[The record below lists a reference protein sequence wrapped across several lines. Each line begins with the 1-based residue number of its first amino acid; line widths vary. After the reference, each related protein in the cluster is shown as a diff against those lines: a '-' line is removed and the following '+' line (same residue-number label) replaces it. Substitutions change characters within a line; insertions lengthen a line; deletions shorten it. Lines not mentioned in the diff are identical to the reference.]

1 MIVSKEFKKALRK
14 MESLI
19 VRLDGEFCTVELTK
33 GHTDQTRVTFE
44 SKQRILNDRSFF
56 FIMYCQDDILPMLH
70 GLLKLN
76 DEIVFRSRV
85 NNSPLLDENKLFND
99 ELCIS
104 VYRKDKLI
112 VRDLVIDHS
121 ICYNNSARAIR

>member
-1 MIVSKEFKKALRK
+1 MIVTKEFKNGLKK

-19 VRLDGEFCTVELTK
+19 VRLDEEYCTVELLK
-33 GHTDQTRVTFE
+33 GHSDQTRLSFE
-44 SKQRILNDRSFF
+44 SKQTILNNKSFF
-56 FIMYCQDDILPMLH
+56 YLMYCKYDTLPMLH

-76 DEIVFRSRV
+76 DEIVFRSRT
-85 NNSPLLDENKLFND
+85 NNSQILDEAELFND